1 MFVVSLRAS
10 TVKFFTLILAA
21 LVLLVGV
28 VVFSE
33 GDTVYAA
40 ADGVEINYGGIK
52 TNDDRVAFI
61 SGFGLKV
68 DDTPVSEETVNI
80 PDTLDRVLAGYNELQ
95 KAQGLDITKYR
106 TKRVTR
112 YTYRVTN
119 YESDGEVQV
128 NLFVHKGKIVACDI
142 SGTADGGFVLPLTEI
157 DSSKL
162 K

>member
-10 TVKFFTLILAA
+10 TVKFFTLIIAA
-21 LVLLVGV
+21 LVLLFGV
-28 VVFSE
+28 VILSE

-40 ADGVEINYGGIK
+40 ADGLEINYGGIK
-52 TNDDRVAFI
+52 SNADRVSFI

-68 DDTPVSEETVNI
+68 EENPISEDTVNI
-80 PDTLDRVLAGYNELQ
+80 PDTLDRVLLGYNELQ

-106 TKRVTR
+106 AKRVTR

-119 YESDGEVQV
+119 YAAEGDTVV
-128 NLFVHKGKIVACDI
+128 NLFIHRGKIIACDI
-142 SGTADGGFVLPLTEI
+142 SGTEGGGFVLPLTEI
-157 DSSKL
+157 DTSRL